1 MIFELITSDE
11 VFKDPPAPKVLGQT
25 QFENF
30 LPYRHDYIVIGARPS
45 IGKTS
50 FALSYII
57 SFLKENIGSTCLF
70 VSCEMNKQQILLF
83 LHRQGA
89 WGVLEKSNLYICT
102 PREMCVPALFTEL
115 EEFHSEHTPAIICI
129 DHLHLLEYTKN
140 FSNRFEEV
148 RKISQ
153 AIKTLRDSCES
164 RLLVLAQ
171 LNREGEKRGF
181 PPYITDLKDSGSIE
195 ADADAV
201 VLLDRPEVRAQA
213 ALDRAD
219 STTTD
224 AALGKHH
231 SVVLEQSGKMN
242 IYISKNRY
250 GKTGVIRATFLP
262 ERLLVTNF

>member
-1 MIFELITSDE
+1 MIFELITADE
-11 VFKDPPAPKVLGQT
+11 VFIDPPTPAVLGQT
-25 QFENF
+25 EFENF
-30 LPYRHDYIVIGARPS
+30 LPFRHDYIVICARPS

-50 FALSYII
+50 FALSYIVN
-57 SFLKENIGSTCLF
+57 FLKENIGSTCLF

-89 WGVLEKSNLYICT
+89 WAALEKSSLYICT
-102 PREMCVPALFTEL
+102 PRGMCAPVMF
-115 EEFHSEHTPAIICI
+115 EEIEKFHGRNRPAIICI
-129 DHLHLLEYTKN
+129 DHLHLLEYKKDFN
-140 FSNRFEEV
+140 NRYEEV
-148 RKISQ
+148 RKISDTL
-153 AIKTLRDSCES
+153 KKLRDSCEC

-213 ALDRAD
+213 ALDRSD
-219 STTTD
+219 CNTTQ
-224 AALGKHH
+224 AALSKHQAMLFDH
-231 SVVLEQSGKMN
+231 KNKMN